1 MLGAHPAVRALRA
14 RRRTTAATAPLGATL
29 VLLVAVVLAGCS
41 ASPEERDSPLPD
53 PAAGA
58 AADDLTG
65 DASAED
71 QAARP
76 APPQERAC
84 YRLDLDAA
92 LAATDDSPDR
102 PCSSPHTA
110 RTFLVGRLDRAVD
123 GHLLAVDSDR
133 VRAQVATQCPAALPG
148 FVGGSE
154 DGPRLSVLRAVWF
167 TPSLAEADAGA
178 SWFRCDVVAPDG
190 RGGLLPLEG
199 RLEGAL
205 GTPVG
210 RDRWGLCAT
219 GAPDDADARR
229 VPCAQQHT
237 WRAVSVVDLPGTG
250 SGGEGYPGEESARE
264 RGQEPCEQVGRERA
278 EDPLSFT
285 WGYEWPSAEQWAAGQ
300 RFGRCWVPV
309 G

>member
-1 MLGAHPAVRALRA
+1 MLGPHPAVRALRA
-14 RRRTTAATAPLGATL
+14 GRRTTPATAPLAAAL

-41 ASPEERDSPLPD
+41 DSPGGADSPEPD
-53 PAAGA
+53 AASGA
-58 AADDLTG
+58 APVDEAAPDET
-65 DASAED
+65 APAET
-71 QAARP
+71 RP
-76 APPQERAC
+76 VPPQERAC

-92 LAATDDSPDR
+92 LAATDDSRAR
-102 PCSSPHTA
+102 PCSSSHTA
-110 RTFLVGRLDRAVD
+110 RTFRVGRLDRAMG

-148 FVGGSE
+148 FLGGGE

-167 TPSLAEADAGA
+167 TPSLVEADAGA
-178 SWFRCDVVAPDG
+178 SWLRCDVVAPDG

-199 RLEGAL
+199 RLDGIL
-205 GTPVG
+205 GTPAG

-229 VPCAQQHT
+229 VPCAEQHT

-250 SGGEGYPGEESARE
+250 SGGEGYPGEEAARE

-278 EDPLSFT
+278 EDPLAFT